1 VPASEFEPSNWVI
14 LCMRVSLYACSSQTD
29 LTLYQ
34 AHSQASL
41 RASRLLE
48 NERRRIEVMLLLA
61 VLLGVTLIALR
72 LVSADPTVE
81 ELPYNT
87 CVVQFGVKNSDGTTE
102 WMPGYA
108 YPSTPISGCQDKTD
122 ELGEDALGRTIVFH
136 QFIVGSQNSTV
147 DTSTTVTSTSTT
159 RLTSTSATTLTST
172 STTTLATPEATQNS
186 VLAIFIVT
194 VLAVVVLRK
203 RAKPSGG

>member
-1 VPASEFEPSNWVI
+1 
-14 LCMRVSLYACSSQTD
+14 LYACSSQTH

-41 RASRLLE
+41 WASRLLE
-48 NERRRIEVMLLLA
+48 NERGRIEVTLFLA
-61 VLLGVTLIALR
+61 VLLGVTLIAVRPVL
-72 LVSADPTVE
+72 ADPTVE
-81 ELPYNT
+81 ELPYNA

-108 YPSTPISGCQDKTD
+108 YPSTLISECQEKTG

-136 QFIVGSQNSTV
+136 QFIVGSQSSTV

-159 RLTSTSATTLTST
+159 RLTSTS
-172 STTTLATPEATQNS
+172 TTTLATPETTQSS
-186 VLAIFIVT
+186 VLAIFIVAI
-194 VLAVVVLRK
+194 LAVVVLQK

>member
-1 VPASEFEPSNWVI
+1 V
-14 LCMRVSLYACSSQTD
+14 RVSLYACSSQTH

-41 RASRLLE
+41 QASRLLE
-48 NERRRIEVMLLLA
+48 DERRRIEVTLFLA
-61 VLLGVTLIALR
+61 VLLGVTLIAVRPVL
-72 LVSADPTVE
+72 ADPTVE

-108 YPSTPISGCQDKTD
+108 YPGTPISECQDKTE

-136 QFIVGSQNSTV
+136 QFLVGSQNSTV
-147 DTSTTVTSTSTT
+147 DTSTTVTSSSTTTVTSSSTT
-159 RLTSTSATTLTST
+159 RLTST

-186 VLAIFIVT
+186 VLAILIVAI
-194 VLAVVVLRK
+194 LAVVVLQK